1 MEHSFLGTNIATFSL
16 SQVLLR
22 MHGSFFPGFR
32 NPRLVT
38 PIKTLINRSPKGLV
52 IDVKEFSMNLL
63 PSKTRIA
70 LAVLAMA
77 ASAGAS
83 AAPIPISSYSATGYT
98 LWNTLD
104 PNATTGLLTK
114 GAGTLEQALAGN
126 AGQPGGNVELGKYGT
141 PQGQGQLIGTVNGKS
156 ITLSSLQIGD
166 WQGGLAER
174 YILDAAKS
182 IKKSLSAA
190 ELGAAL
196 DAFYKPIPNFPAYAP
211 WQLVSDP
218 NVSYVEIDGHT
229 VHIGLAGFE
238 DAAIVLNILF
248 GTPEKPAPAPAGSQ
262 VSEVVKV
269 ELGSS
274 TAQYLYSF
282 VGTPSG
288 VFATGTF
295 PFPDSYT
302 ANYDVTIPEPESLAL
317 LGIGLVGL
325 FLGRRRRV

>member
-1 MEHSFLGTNIATFSL
+1 MGDSFSGTNIALFSV

-22 MHGSFFPGFR
+22 MHGRFFPGFR
-32 NPRLVT
+32 NPRLVK

-83 AAPIPISSYSATGYT
+83 AAPIPISNYSTTGT
-98 LWNTLD
+98 VALWNTPD
-104 PNATTGLLTK
+104 PSITTGELKK
-114 GAGTLEQALAGN
+114 GVGTLAQALDGN

-141 PQGQGQLIGTVNGKS
+141 AQGQLSGQVNGKP
-156 ITLSSLQIGD
+156 ITLSSLEKSD
-166 WQGGLAER
+166 WQGGLDAR
-174 YILDAAKS
+174 YIRDAAAS
-182 IKKSLSAA
+182 IKYSLDAA
-190 ELGAAL
+190 ELGLAL
-196 DAFYKPIPNFPAYAP
+196 AAFYNPSLPGGYAP

-238 DAAIVLNILF
+238 DASVVLNILF
-248 GTPEKPAPAPAGSQ
+248 GTPQNPAPAPAGAQ

-269 ELGSS
+269 ALGSS

-282 VGTPSG
+282 VGTDSN
-288 VFATGTF
+288 VFALSGNPLF
-295 PFPDSYT
+295 PPSYT
-302 ANYDVTIPEPESLAL
+302 ANYDVQIPEPESLAL

>member
-1 MEHSFLGTNIATFSL
+1 
-16 SQVLLR
+16 VK
-22 MHGSFFPGFR
+22 
-32 NPRLVT
+32 
-38 PIKTLINRSPKGLV
+38 PIKTLINRSAKRLV
-52 IDVKEFSMNLL
+52 IDVKELSMNLL
-63 PSKTRIA
+63 QSKTRIA

-83 AAPIPISSYSATGYT
+83 AAPIPISNYIAEGTYA
-98 LWNTLD
+98 LWNTSD
-104 PNATTGLLTK
+104 PSGTTGELKNL
-114 GAGTLEQALAGN
+114 GTLEQALAGSYLPLPD
-126 AGQPGGNVELGKYGT
+126 GQPGGNVELGKFGT
-141 PQGQGQLIGTVNGKS
+141 KQGKLIGEVNGKP
-156 ITLSSLQIGD
+156 ITLSSLEKSD
-166 WQGGLAER
+166 WQGGLDVR
-174 YILDAAKS
+174 YIRDAAASIRKSLDAV
-182 IKKSLSAA
+182 
-190 ELGAAL
+190 ELGLAL
-196 DAFYKPIPNFPAYAP
+196 DAFYKPIPKLPYAP

-238 DAAIVLNILF
+238 DASIVLNLLF
-248 GTPEKPAPAPAGSQ
+248 GTKDNPKPAPDGSK

-269 ELGSS
+269 ALGSS

-295 PFPDSYT
+295 PFPNSYT